1 MKKTV
6 AFWTK
11 MIIIEIIIDERIHMF
26 ISQALAQTT
35 EVATQTAGAAPM
47 SGMLLQLI
55 LVVAIVYFILIR
67 PQQKRIKKHEAELQ
81 AIIKGTK
88 IVVGGLLGTVVEV
101 QEDNKLLVELANG
114 VRVTVLRPY
123 VAQVFFETPLKK

>member
-1 MKKTV
+1 
-6 AFWTK
+6 
-11 MIIIEIIIDERIHMF
+11 MIIIEDITDERIHMF

-35 EVATQTAGAAPM
+35 EVATQAAEAAPM

-88 IVVGGLLGTVVEV
+88 IVVGGFLGTVVEV

>member
-1 MKKTV
+1 
-6 AFWTK
+6 
-11 MIIIEIIIDERIHMF
+11 MIIIEVITDERIHMF

-35 EVATQTAGAAPM
+35 EVATQAAEAAPM

-88 IVVGGLLGTVVEV
+88 IVVGGFLGTVVEV

>member
-1 MKKTV
+1 
-6 AFWTK
+6 
-11 MIIIEIIIDERIHMF
+11 MF

-35 EVATQTAGAAPM
+35 EAATQAAEAAPM

-88 IVVGGLLGTVVEV
+88 IVVGGFLGTVVEV

-123 VAQVFFETPLKK
+123 VAQVLFETPLKK

>member
-35 EVATQTAGAAPM
+35 EVATQAAEAAPM

-88 IVVGGLLGTVVEV
+88 IVVGGFLGTVVEV

>member
-1 MKKTV
+1 
-6 AFWTK
+6 
-11 MIIIEIIIDERIHMF
+11 MIIIEDITDERIHMF

-35 EVATQTAGAAPM
+35 EVATQAAEAAPI

-88 IVVGGLLGTVVEV
+88 IVVGGFLGTVVEV

>member
-1 MKKTV
+1 
-6 AFWTK
+6 
-11 MIIIEIIIDERIHMF
+11 MIIIEDITDERIHMF

-35 EVATQTAGAAPM
+35 EVATQAAEAAPM

-88 IVVGGLLGTVVEV
+88 IVVGGFLGTVVEI

>member
-1 MKKTV
+1 
-6 AFWTK
+6 
-11 MIIIEIIIDERIHMF
+11 MIIIEDITDERIHMF

-35 EVATQTAGAAPM
+35 EVATQAAEATPM

-88 IVVGGLLGTVVEV
+88 IVVGGFLGTVVEI

>member
-1 MKKTV
+1 
-6 AFWTK
+6 
-11 MIIIEIIIDERIHMF
+11 MIIIEDITDERIHMF

-35 EVATQTAGAAPM
+35 EVATQAAEAAPM

>member
-1 MKKTV
+1 
-6 AFWTK
+6 
-11 MIIIEIIIDERIHMF
+11 MIIIEVITDERIHMF

-35 EVATQTAGAAPM
+35 EVATQAAEAAPM

-67 PQQKRIKKHEAELQ
+67 QQQKRIKKHEAELQ

>member
-1 MKKTV
+1 
-6 AFWTK
+6 
-11 MIIIEIIIDERIHMF
+11 MIIIEVITDERIHMF

-35 EVATQTAGAAPM
+35 EVATQAAEAAPM